1 MKVCIL
7 YAPASKGNEKMK
19 AIANALSESI
29 SAQGHMVDVFDM
41 SLEAGKIVSF
51 YDYLIIG
58 TETLT
63 FFGGKIPQTVS
74 GFLKSAGSIS
84 GKRCMAFITKGGIR
98 SMKTLQTLMKTME
111 KEGMFLKKSEI
122 INKVDLARAVGKRVQ
137 I

>member
-1 MKVCIL
+1 MKVCVL

-19 AIANALSESI
+19 AIAKAVAEGVSS
-29 SAQGHMVDVFDM
+29 QGHMVDVFDM
-41 SLEAGKIVSF
+41 SLETGKIVSF

-63 FFGGKIPQTVS
+63 FFGGKIPATVS
-74 GFLKSAGSIS
+74 GFLKTAGTIS
-84 GKRCMAFITKGGIR
+84 GKRCMAFITKGGLR
-98 SMKTLQTLMKTME
+98 SMKTLQTLMKAME

-122 INKVDLARAVGKRVQ
+122 INKVDLGRAVGKHIQ

>member
-1 MKVCIL
+1 MHLHRKGMK
-7 YAPASKGNEKMK
+7 NE

-63 FFGGKIPQTVS
+63 F
-74 GFLKSAGSIS
+74 L
-84 GKRCMAFITKGGIR
+84 
-98 SMKTLQTLMKTME
+98 
-111 KEGMFLKKSEI
+111 
-122 INKVDLARAVGKRVQ
+122 VGKYPKPFLVS
-137 I
+137 